1 MTPTVIAMETHHHG
15 DMKAI
20 HSAQGPTLCMRVES
34 TKWTVSTGS
43 FGRSLKMA
51 DRNPANI
58 NHREHIH
65 STTQNSQPSSL
76 IWPLHDQVSTMAG
89 YVSVNSIHI

>member
-1 MTPTVIAMETHHHG
+1 MSLHDSLIIAMETHHHG

-20 HSAQGPTLCMRVES
+20 HSAQEPTLCMRVVS

-58 NHREHIH
+58 NHREHIEQ
-65 STTQNSQPSSL
+65 STQLTYL
-76 IWPLHDQVSTMAG
+76 ATT
-89 YVSVNSIHI
+89 